1 MTDLA
6 FAGRADEVK
15 TQYARLRSEG
25 TLPGVIAGSALRQVM
40 QTPHRVKLAMEVGE
54 SLDQAI
60 NSFRPALHFK
70 RKRAVETA
78 LQNWSS
84 ARLEKS
90 IAQFAD
96 VALDLSPAAHAG

>member
-1 MTDLA
+1 
-6 FAGRADEVK
+6 
-15 TQYARLRSEG
+15 
-25 TLPGVIAGSALRQVM
+25 
-40 QTPHRVKLAMEVGE
+40 
-54 SLDQAI
+54 
-60 NSFRPALHFK
+60 LHFK

-96 VALDLSPAAHAG
+96 VALDSRRKPTLADAMVERALLATAQMARRRG